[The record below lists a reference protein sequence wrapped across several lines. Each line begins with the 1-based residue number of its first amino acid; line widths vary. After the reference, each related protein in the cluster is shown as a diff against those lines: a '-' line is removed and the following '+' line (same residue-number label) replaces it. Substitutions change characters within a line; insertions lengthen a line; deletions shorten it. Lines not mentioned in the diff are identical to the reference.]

1 MKGLDE
7 KVRKSQKSYL
17 DKEATS
23 LLREPA
29 NPNSV
34 VLSQQP
40 LIESERTTMMMEA
53 NLHIDTKYEHGAIL
67 NQVQE
72 DMGQHHKF
80 RCMRQLTSMS
90 LFPYW

>member
-1 MKGLDE
+1 MKGIDE

-23 LLREPA
+23 LLCEPA
-29 NPNSV
+29 NPNSA
-34 VLSQQP
+34 VLTQQP
-40 LIESERTTMMMEA
+40 LTESERTTMLTEA
-53 NLHIDTKYEHGAIL
+53 NLHFYTKYEHGAIL

-72 DMGQHHKF
+72 DMGPHHKF
-80 RCMRQLTSMS
+80 RCMCQLTSMS